1 MNAKKFSDAMS
12 EPDTNYVDEALT
24 YKKKAKK
31 PVWIKWGAMA
41 ACLCLVAGGIS
52 VPHILNSI
60 RDGKNVAGGDTT
72 TNVTATKMAFEA
84 KVLEVQNDALIVEP
98 MEGTAERELR
108 ESIAIDA
115 ENLGERNTVEYV
127 KRAQAGDT
135 IKVCYLKEDS
145 DIRNGVIAVYEII
158 PLEKTK

>member
-1 MNAKKFSDAMS
+1 MNAKKISDAMS
-12 EPDTNYVDEALT
+12 ELDTKYVDEALS

-41 ACLCLVAGGIS
+41 ACLCLVVAVIS
-52 VPHILNSI
+52 IPRILNSI
-60 RDGKNVAGGDTT
+60 QDGKNVDGGDTT

-98 MEGTAERELR
+98 LEGTPERELTK
-108 ESIAIDA
+108 SIAIDT
-115 ENLGERNTVEYV
+115 ENLGELDTVEYV
-127 KRAQAGDT
+127 KKAQVGDI

-145 DIRNGVIAVYEII
+145 DISNSVIAVYEII